1 MRFFQSFAAKSFLAT
16 TTALSAGVLFSGGA
30 SADITVTTASASGG
44 KLSLS
49 GKANLNS
56 TIVLD
61 GGIATTKA
69 SRTGTFTFG
78 TSLNYIPHRCV
89 VRLSSTDQPTVLV
102 SVPVAVR
109 LL

>member
-1 MRFFQSFAAKSFLAT
+1 MRFFEGFAGKSILVT
-16 TTALSAGVLFSGGA
+16 TTALSAGMLLSGGA

-49 GKANLNS
+49 GKANTSS

-69 SRTGTFTFG
+69 TKTGTFTFG

-89 VRLSSTDQPTVLV
+89 VRCHIPAGSRAV
-102 SVPVAVR
+102 S
-109 LL
+109 